1 MSNFD
6 LATISISIMID
17 GYAHTQLEPARKNK
31 TILVLA
37 CNVLMSEMTGVFK
50 ISNHG
55 QER

>member
-6 LATISISIMID
+6 LATSYISIMID
-17 GYAHTQLEPARKNK
+17 CYAHKESELARKNK